1 MKSMDDIMELKLF
14 IALMVVDDVTK
25 SNSPT
30 FGFCFK
36 FKTTKGKKIKMRFTE
51 LPKWSCLEESN
62 T

>member
-1 MKSMDDIMELKLF
+1 MDDIMELKLF

-36 FKTTKGKKIKMRFTE
+36 FKTTKGKKKFKMRLTE
-51 LPKWSCLEESN
+51 LPTWSCLEENN